1 MGNQIVSHNCF
12 KTMLNPKSIYSRII
26 SIEPVQRQSI
36 ISFITQIAFT
46 LLGFLS
52 TMYFA
57 HTVGASVLGAYFLF
71 MAYYGIS
78 SIISDGGFGGAAIK
92 RISEGEEQDAYF
104 SAFFVLRL
112 LFVTAVVTLL
122 FASRSYFVDLDEAGL
137 FIWLLLAL
145 FVSIFHGTIHH
156 GIAGRGKMGLF
167 ATGTFVND
175 VSRIAF
181 QVAAVYL
188 GFRAV
193 GLAGGFVAGM
203 VVAII
208 MELRFIDLRFV
219 RFGWKHIK
227 SLSTFSF
234 WLFLTFSG
242 YMVFSYAD
250 AILIGYYLNNVEVG
264 IYRVMFQFATLSA
277 FAVVA
282 IRTTLWPKVSRWG
295 KINDYG
301 LVEGSL
307 SRAFSYSLAL
317 AIPVLIGGVLLG
329 DKLLYYFYGAE
340 FARGYSVLVVLLSM
354 QVINVFQ
361 LLLTSYLS
369 ALDHQKEAFK
379 VTAVAATLNIILDI
393 VLIPI
398 IGITG
403 AAIATF
409 ATMALNALLAWRVL
423 SRKMMIKLEYD
434 SILNI
439 IKASGAMGILVGVYR
454 LLVPLSNVWV
464 TLVPVVIGGLVY
476 GISILKMDEKICSEL
491 RSIAEKMGI
500 GWPEWL

>member
-1 MGNQIVSHNCF
+1 
-12 KTMLNPKSIYSRII
+12 MLNLKSIYTRII

-36 ISFITQIAFT
+36 ISFLAQIVFT
-46 LLGFLS
+46 FLGFLS

-104 SAFFVLRL
+104 SVFFVLRL
-112 LFVTAVVTLL
+112 LFVTAVVALL
-122 FASRSYFVDLDEAGL
+122 FAFRSFFVDLDNAGL
-137 FIWLLLAL
+137 FIWLLIAL
-145 FVSIFHGTIHH
+145 IVSIFYGTIHH
-156 GIAGRGKMGLF
+156 SIAGCGKMGIY
-167 ATGTFVND
+167 AIGTFITD
-175 VSRIAF
+175 VSRIIF
-181 QVAAVYL
+181 QVFAVYF
-188 GFRAV
+188 GFKSA

-203 VVAII
+203 FVGAL
-208 MELRFIDLRFV
+208 MELRFFNLRFV
-219 RFGWKHIK
+219 HFGWRHVK

-234 WLFLTFSG
+234 WLFLTSG
-242 YMVFSYAD
+242 GSMIFLYAD
-250 AILIGYYLNNVEVG
+250 TILIGYFLNNAEVG
-264 IYRVMFQFATLSA
+264 VYRVILQFTTVAA
-277 FAVVA
+277 FTAIA
-282 IRTTLWPKVSRWG
+282 IRSTLWPKISRWG
-295 KINDYG
+295 KINESG
-301 LVEGSL
+301 LIEGSL

-317 AIPVLIGGVLLG
+317 AIPVLIGGILLG

-340 FARGYSVLVVLLSM
+340 FARGYPVLIVLLCV
-354 QVINVFQ
+354 QVVNVFQ
-361 LLLTSYLS
+361 YLFTTYLS
-369 ALDHQKEAFK
+369 ALDYQKEAFK
-379 VTAVAATLNIILDI
+379 VTAIAATLNIILNI
-393 VLIPI
+393 ILIPI

-403 AAIATF
+403 AAIATL
-409 ATMALNALLAWRVL
+409 ATMILNALLAHRVL
-423 SRKMMIKLEYD
+423 SRIITIKLEYD
-434 SILNI
+434 SISNI
-439 IKASGAMGILVGVYR
+439 IKASTAMGILVGVYR